1 MGDVIPFG
9 AAPAG
14 DAGSAS
20 LEDVDG
26 FAARTAREPFWL
38 DATEIP
44 EPFRAALAAAVTEA
58 RRDLEPGRPD
68 EIVDA
73 LVALAN
79 RHQFDLPDRRALE
92 MDAEVMAAWPRDL
105 WMRAYRT
112 VWEHWSWRRMPT
124 VGDFRGPIDDAI
136 ERRRERY
143 DLLTTLEARL
153 RARTRPGS
161 PPECVEALRRAGPGV
176 RQTWFQA
183 ALRRDPHL
191 TPADYTNLARWVPV
205 VASRIAGVGLFGP
218 TEE

>member
-20 LEDVDG
+20 LEDVDD
-26 FAARTAREPFWL
+26 FAARTVREPFWL

-44 EPFRAALAAAVTEA
+44 EPFRTALAAAVTEA

-105 WMRAYRT
+105 W
-112 VWEHWSWRRMPT
+112 
-124 VGDFRGPIDDAI
+124 
-136 ERRRERY
+136 
-143 DLLTTLEARL
+143 
-153 RARTRPGS
+153 
-161 PPECVEALRRAGPGV
+161 
-176 RQTWFQA
+176 RQQF
-183 ALRRDPHL
+183 
-191 TPADYTNLARWVPV
+191 
-205 VASRIAGVGLFGP
+205 
-218 TEE
+218 